1 MVPILINKFVLIP
14 GLVLASGGALF
25 AGSALSVTDT
35 TDAIASVVAVLEI
48 SAPGTVDFGAI
59 TPLTSD
65 TASDFNVT
73 VISNGTADPGRG
85 PLSSHDPI
93 APSTDTGYELFGSWV
108 PDDVALIPDIELQQ
122 GTDGAPGGTTFFDG
136 SAESPPEPN
145 FDTDFGLLTEATVMF
160 ASRASG
166 ITPAEVFAV
175 IEVIGVEDDPLTEG
189 IDEFVEAVAG
199 VVGVLPGDKFPVSL
213 RLPTVEWQAAAN
225 SGTIGVVTFTV
236 IAA

>member
-1 MVPILINKFVLIP
+1 M
-14 GLVLASGGALF
+14 
-25 AGSALSVTDT
+25 SVTDT
-35 TDAIASVVAVLEI
+35 TDAIASVTAVLTI

-59 TPLTSD
+59 TPLTHA

-85 PLSSHDPI
+85 PLTSHDPI

-108 PDDVALIPDIELQQ
+108 PDDVALIPAISLQA
-122 GTDGAPGGTTFFDG
+122 GTGGAPTDTTFETTPDFAGAYVVLDG
-136 SAESPPEPN
+136 TPA
-145 FDTDFGLLTEATVMF
+145 MF
-160 ASRASG
+160 ASRALG
-166 ITPAEVFAV
+166 ITPPEVF
-175 IEVIGVEDDPLTEG
+175 EVIAEPLADPP
-189 IDEFVEAVAG
+189 
-199 VVGVLPGDKFPVSL
+199 VVGVEPVPPGDAFPVSL